1 MGRHAPQRSRSV
13 SGTSTSAADF
23 FARLHDQLGPE
34 VDGLAEALAT
44 PPAVSIR
51 VHPSKWSATTG
62 LSNIPWCTHGY
73 YLDERP
79 SFTFDPLLHGGCY
92 YVQEA
97 SSMLLE
103 QAVRATGLLHE
114 PIVALDLCAAPGGK
128 STHLRSLLHGDA
140 LLVSNEIDRRRQQ
153 VLVENLWK
161 WGIGNTVI
169 TGAAP
174 EKLQGLP
181 EFFDLV
187 VVDAPCSGE
196 GMFRKD
202 PFARA
207 QWSTELVA
215 QCCSMQRD
223 ALDHAWRSVRPGGY
237 LIYSTCTWE
246 VSENEAQVARL
257 VALAGTCLS
266 IPIDAAWGV
275 VRSHRE
281 GVDALRCYPHRVR
294 GEGFFLAVVRKDG
307 ERTILPEEAAPR
319 PVEQV
324 PELTWLRNK
333 CDWHTMERDE
343 VLHAVHTRWSGTVK
357 RIQMALPVLS
367 PGIPLAERKAGTWR
381 PHPALALSTELD
393 PSRFTHVPVDAA
405 SAIAYLQGQ
414 ALPAQDAD
422 GVGLVTYQAVP
433 LGWVQGAGRR
443 WNNRWPAPW
452 RIRTQQPGAPRVSW
466 TR

>member
-1 MGRHAPQRSRSV
+1 
-13 SGTSTSAADF
+13 
-23 FARLHDQLGPE
+23 
-34 VDGLAEALAT
+34 
-44 PPAVSIR
+44 
-51 VHPSKWSATTG
+51 
-62 LSNIPWCTHGY
+62 
-73 YLDERP
+73 
-79 SFTFDPLLHGGCY
+79 
-92 YVQEA
+92 
-97 SSMLLE
+97 
-103 QAVRATGLLHE
+103 
-114 PIVALDLCAAPGGK
+114 
-128 STHLRSLLHGDA
+128 
-140 LLVSNEIDRRRQQ
+140 VSNEIDRRRQQ